1 MLDNPLG
8 IYAQPLGH
16 YQLLRYGRRCQQPCV
31 VDDNVSEP
39 AYCVILMRTY
49 TIMHA
54 LYYDTMWLI
63 DHARLYSALLD
74 RPLYVVETAI

>member
-1 MLDNPLG
+1 
-8 IYAQPLGH
+8 
-16 YQLLRYGRRCQQPCV
+16 
-31 VDDNVSEP
+31 
-39 AYCVILMRTY
+39 
-49 TIMHA
+49 MHA